1 MSCAS
6 VIPSKR
12 STRMIVAS
20 PFASWTSCASHWNA
34 SRHSSRSGSTESP
47 FFRLSVPNCCRRRQ
61 NPTRVLDLRWDVKEY
76 EKTNQ
81 LIFLGLYSVAQG
93 CNKCYRSFESRAHEK
108 EDTYDRLYDN
118 RSTPRV
124 DRCCHTTWVGHR
136 EGVRTRG
143 QRAARYRDHCARDWE
158 IR

>member
-6 VIPSKR
+6 VIPSKQ

-20 PFASWTSCASHWNA
+20 PFVSWTSCASHWNA

-47 FFRLSVPNCCRRRQ
+47 FFRLSVPNRCRRRQ
-61 NPTRVLDLRWDVKEY
+61 NPTVCWIYVGMLRNY

-93 CNKCYRSFESRAHEK
+93 CNECYRSFKNRAHEK

-118 RSTPRV
+118 RSTLRV
-124 DRCCHTTWVGHR
+124 DCCCHITRVGHR
-136 EGVRTRG
+136 EGVRKRG
-143 QRAARYRDHCARDWE
+143 QRAARYRDHCA
-158 IR
+158 